1 MRKVTEAFLTIQSQE
16 TVRNRRD
23 RTDRRTGIFL
33 EACVQAGKEAWLAF
47 WELHGL
53 YCLLSALLSRLEIC
67 SSAVQD
73 YASFICFLPVHQAA
87 LLESWCMLNDA
98 IPFRFPQGF
107 NRKTREIRDGHFLS
121 VFATSEDSDQL
132 LPHLQARIAE
142 KTKILMATYEVLPR
156 PSAPPKRALFLEK
169 CRALLHQHH
178 GCTPEIGRTGIS
190 WETRKCFFQMRA

>member
-1 MRKVTEAFLTIQSQE
+1 MSRSHMGLSDVLSTSGWIFEESHLAFLTIQSQE

-53 YCLLSALLSRLEIC
+53 YCLLSALLNRLEIC

-107 NRKTREIRDGHFLS
+107 SENPVFGWSFSVGFRFGRGQRPTPSTPASTNR
-121 VFATSEDSDQL
+121 
-132 LPHLQARIAE
+132 
-142 KTKILMATYEVLPR
+142 
-156 PSAPPKRALFLEK
+156 
-169 CRALLHQHH
+169 
-178 GCTPEIGRTGIS
+178 
-190 WETRKCFFQMRA
+190 